1 MMMRDEVVAT
11 LTKAVRSALEE
22 IGLQT
27 LRTEEFFGTNE
38 RKVTLRKA
46 A

>member
-1 MMMRDEVVAT
+1 MIMREEVVAQ
-11 LTKAVRSALEE
+11 LTKAVRLALEE
-22 IGLQT
+22 IGLET